1 MFDHDYFEGV
11 LPDTRVSKCVK
22 LVVGEDQTEI
32 KIKLLK
38 NSFVIFKKNGEKLL
52 TKFPLFTSGTT
63 ITIFQT
69 KDLICTKTSFRRGT

>member
-11 LPDTRVSKCVK
+11 LPATRVSKCVK

-38 NSFVIFKKNGEKLL
+38 TALSFSRKI
-52 TKFPLFTSGTT
+52 
-63 ITIFQT
+63 ITWQ
-69 KDLICTKTSFRRGT
+69 KWGGGLAQR